1 MKKALYEHWQE
12 LLEDFP
18 EATDRDLVN
27 WGMEFTGNDVKENW
41 QQLRVEVEENLKEFQ
56 NT

>member
-12 LLEDFP
+12 LLQDFP